1 VVVGRA
7 GHDKV
12 EGTLG
17 QVNAPVHL
25 VNTEDEAMAFDLPPD
40 VPLAYMT
47 QTTPSLDDT
56 RQLTATLKTR
66 FQQLVGLDVSGICHA
81 NQNRQVAVRALA
93 SRVDRVMVAG
103 ARNRSNANRLREVA
117 ERAGVPAHLVQ
128 DVIEISPDW
137 LEGTAHI
144 GVTSGATAPE
154 LRLQQLIDA
163 LRTRHNGSVLPLSH
177 LPGVQKDVLFRLPA
191 ELVEPVA

>member
-1 VVVGRA
+1 
-7 GHDKV
+7 
-12 EGTLG
+12 
-17 QVNAPVHL
+17 
-25 VNTEDEAMAFDLPPD
+25 MALDLPPD

-47 QTTPSLDDT
+47 QTAFSLDDT
-56 RQLTATLKTR
+56 YEVIATLKAS
-66 FQQLVGLDVSGICHA
+66 FPQLVGPDVSGICHA
-81 NQNRQVAVRALA
+81 NQNRQVAVLALA
-93 SRVDRVMVAG
+93 SQVDRVMVAG

-144 GVTSGATAPE
+144 GVTSGAYAPE
-154 LRLQQLIDA
+154 LLLQQLIDA
-163 LRTRHNGSVLPLSH
+163 LRNRHDGPVLPLLH
-177 LPGVQKDVLFRLPA
+177 LPGVQKKVLFRLPA